1 MSAPSTA
8 AEFVKKWRRIELKE
22 RSAAQAHFR
31 DLCHVLGQP
40 TPEDADPKGEWY
52 CFERGAT
59 RTTGGDGRADV
70 SNSLSN

>member
-40 TPEDADPKGEWY
+40 TPEEDDPKAPRL
-52 CFERGAT
+52 ERPIQVT
-59 RTTGGDGRADV
+59 QP
-70 SNSLSN
+70 